1 MGQFVE
7 LKRVLLREKNNVLL
21 EMKMTET
28 RNNLY
33 EKLLCVESK
42 MKEKNAHKIILLL
55 LKLQH

>member
-42 MKEKNAHKIILLL
+42 MKEKKCT
-55 LKLQH
+55 